1 MNNTQ
6 KTIKNSAISV
16 TAQIV
21 TLLLQFINRRVFV
34 VFLDIEFLGYQ
45 TVFSNVFS
53 ILSVAELGIG
63 SIISFQLYKEVVN
76 KNQIEIGKL
85 MYLYKW
91 LYRVVA
97 CLVTVAGLIC
107 YFFLPLFVKDAK
119 ASWDYLHLIYFLQ
132 LAGVVCGYFL
142 SYRRTILIATQQEYK
157 SIKIDLWTN
166 IIIQTIQLISLA
178 LFRNYIVY
186 LIIALSTGIISNIW
200 IYLKTNA
207 EFPYLKNKFKITKDD
222 IKKRNIFSEMGNFLF
237 HQICYTVYGGTDNI
251 VISAFCGIRNVA
263 LYGNYNVVKV
273 GVMQVLFYRLLNP
286 VQATIGNIVYSDR
299 PKKELWKQ
307 FEMLDVFSFF
317 FATYIGLGFF
327 LFYQPFIQLWMGK
340 EYLLDDAFV
349 ILFSMSIYFGA
360 VWEIVYKYRSV
371 FGDYKQD
378 RWFMFLSAVL
388 NIGISIPGAMIW
400 GIPGVQLG
408 TLIAFLSIAYGRIR
422 FVVKNYF
429 EQSIG
434 KYLLKHLMLFVVV
447 GIEGVICYFLVYRLP
462 VSFGGIL
469 LRGLAWLIIPG
480 VINVALLWRNHSFK
494 EMVSYLKRIVIIMLE
509 KVKLKK
515 SKNW

>member
-1 MNNTQ
+1 MDNTQ

-16 TAQIV
+16 AAQIL

-34 VFLDIEFLGYQ
+34 IFLDIEFLGYQ

-76 KNQIEIGKL
+76 KNETEIGKL

-91 LYRVVA
+91 LYRLVA
-97 CLVTVAGLIC
+97 CFVTVAGFIC
-107 YFFLPLFVKDAK
+107 FFFLPIFVRDAK
-119 ASWDYLHLIYFLQ
+119 ASWDYLYCIYFLQ
-132 LAGVVCGYFL
+132 LAGVVSGYFL

-157 SIKIDLWTN
+157 CIQVDLCTN
-166 IIIQTIQLISLA
+166 VIVQTLQLVTLA
-178 LFRNYIVY
+178 IFRNYIIY
-186 LIIALSTGIISNIW
+186 LVISLSTGLISNIW
-200 IYLKTNA
+200 IYRKTNQ
-207 EFPYLKNKFKITKDD
+207 EFPFLKGRYRITKED
-222 IKKRNIFSEMGNFLF
+222 IRKRKIFSDMGNFLF

-286 VQATIGNIVYSDR
+286 VQATIGNIVYSER

-307 FEMLDVFSFF
+307 FEILDVFSFF

-360 VWEIVYKYRSV
+360 VWEVIYKYRSV

-378 RWFMFLSAVL
+378 RWFMFLSALL
-388 NIGISIPGAMIW
+388 NIGISIPGAIIW

-429 EQSIG
+429 EQSIR
-434 KYLLKHLMLFVVV
+434 KYLLKHLMLFLAVS
-447 GIEGVICYFLVYRLP
+447 IEGIICYLLVYRLP
-462 VSFGGIL
+462 VSFVGIMF
-469 LRGLAWLIIPG
+469 RVLAWLIIPG
-480 VINVALLWRNHSFK
+480 TINVVLFWKNRSFK
-494 EMVSYLKRIVIIMLE
+494 EMVAYLRRILNIILT
-509 KVKLKK
+509 KVKIKK
-515 SKNW
+515 TK